1 MKVNIYTSSYD
12 SIKNDKYNNFLVSVS
27 GDRGKRAN
35 YMGECFP
42 ILAPKKDFWLNWHF
56 RNNPYSM
63 ENIEYYVTEYYKQ
76 VLSTLNVDEVVERLQ
91 NKILLCYEP
100 YDEFCHRDIIAY
112 WIELVLGKEIPEI
125 RVSSDGKVIKLPRP
139 SYIRDMLE
147 KVMKDELS
155 IDDNHSIQAYY
166 LIKKAELLE
175 NYAIEAL
182 DDDDSN
188 YSMQLSLLA
197 KEYRENALNIDSEY
211 VRNKKKLEKA
221 I

>member
-35 YMGECFP
+35 YVGECFP

-56 RNNPYSM
+56 RNNPYSI

-125 RVSSDGKVIKLPRP
+125 RV
-139 SYIRDMLE
+139 
-147 KVMKDELS
+147 LS
-155 IDDNHSIQAYY
+155 IDENHSIQAYY
-166 LIKKAELLE
+166 LIKKAESLE

-197 KEYRENALNIDSEY
+197 KEYRENASNIDSEY